1 MKEKLAQSMNL
12 LNDLKS
18 HQSEVEQ
25 ERTEHSSELLK
36 VREELLQ
43 SKQKIEDERIGR
55 EKERRRHREEVE
67 RISYERSMKESELI
81 NQLQEKESLIDS
93 QNKMLTDQ
101 KSSFNKQKEQ

>member
-18 HQSEVEQ
+18 HQSEVER

-43 SKQKIEDERIGR
+43 SK
-55 EKERRRHREEVE
+55 
-67 RISYERSMKESELI
+67 
-81 NQLQEKESLIDS
+81 
-93 QNKMLTDQ
+93 
-101 KSSFNKQKEQ
+101 